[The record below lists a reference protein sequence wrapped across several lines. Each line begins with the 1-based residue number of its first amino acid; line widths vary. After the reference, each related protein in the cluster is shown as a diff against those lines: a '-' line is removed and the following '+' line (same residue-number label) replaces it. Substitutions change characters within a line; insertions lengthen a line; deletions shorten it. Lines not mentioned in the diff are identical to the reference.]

1 MIAGIWDCLSSQAVV
16 NFVRYQ
22 VSRGRELTE
31 ICEMMC
37 EYCLAPD
44 ATDFGC
50 DNMTIFI
57 VAITHGRS
65 KRDWYAWIKDR
76 VKNNYGY
83 ETPSVLPQLY
93 AQARLTAFR
102 ERRAEYDKKRKEK
115 SAAQCDASSS
125 SAQTA
130 VSSWLAG
137 EDKLPENENGF
148 LGMLLSLLHS
158 AVVLRLF
165 IQWLKPQAAEKRV

>member
-1 MIAGIWDCLSSQAVV
+1 MV

-44 ATDFGC
+44 TADIGC

-83 ETPSVLPQLY
+83 DTPSALPQLY
-93 AQARLTAFR
+93 AQGRLTAFR
-102 ERRAEYDKKRKEK
+102 ERRAEYDKRRREK
-115 SAAQCDASSS
+115 SAAQCAASSS
-125 SAQTA
+125 SAQSA

-137 EDKLPENENGF
+137 DDKLPEHEKGF
-148 LGMLLSLLHS
+148 LGMLLSLLRS
-158 AVVLRLF
+158 VNF
-165 IQWLKPQAAEKRV
+165 FQFFTQWLKPQAAEKRV